1 MRGRPPGRE
10 RGLAARDAA
19 IRELADMLA
28 PGGTER
34 ERAALTAKWLSLDAS
49 DGDGAIGIFGVGG
62 RREEIGDRAALAVD
76 LQIEPG

>member
-1 MRGRPPGRE
+1 MAMRGRPPGRE
-10 RGLAARDAA
+10 RGRAARDAA

-34 ERAALTAKWLSLDAS
+34 ERAALTAKWLSLD
-49 DGDGAIGIFGVGG
+49 GAIGIFGVGG